1 MIKEEDEQSVQ
12 SNPDTDGGEKALQR
26 LNISSEASERSQ
38 NEKEE
43 EVKESGNLAK
53 ISYEESTK
61 VIDEEANQQK
71 LQQTSS
77 E

>member
-53 ISYEESTK
+53 IS
-61 VIDEEANQQK
+61 
-71 LQQTSS
+71 
-77 E
+77 

>member
-12 SNPDTDGGEKALQR
+12 SNIEIDGGEQPIQR
-26 LNISSEASERSQ
+26 LNISSEASEHSQ
-38 NEKEE
+38 NQKEE
-43 EVKESGNLAK
+43 EVKESGDLPK
-53 ISYEESTK
+53 ISYEESIK
-61 VIDEEANQQK
+61 VIDEDPIYQK